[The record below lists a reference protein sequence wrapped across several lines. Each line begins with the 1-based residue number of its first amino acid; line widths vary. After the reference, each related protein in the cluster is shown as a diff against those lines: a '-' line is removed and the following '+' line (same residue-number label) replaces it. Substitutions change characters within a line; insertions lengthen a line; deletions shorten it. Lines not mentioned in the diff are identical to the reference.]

1 MTIGLATVGPTPE
14 VLPVVNRN
22 WFRLLAL
29 LLGFTLVA
37 AACGDDD
44 DAETDAGGTTTSE
57 ADSGDDG
64 DGEPASGDFLACEVT
79 DTGGVDD
86 NSFNENA
93 FNGLEAAAENV
104 GFEPV
109 VLESQ
114 SDADFEPNIQ
124 ALLDQECDLI
134 VTVGFL
140 LGDATEVAAQDNPD
154 TNFAIVDYAYEESY
168 DNLLGLTYAT
178 DQAAFMAGYVA
189 AAQSESGT
197 VGTYGGLNI
206 PTVTIFMKGFEAG
219 IQYHNEQKG
228 TDVKLVGWS
237 TADDDGLFTGDFE
250 DLSKGRQT
258 TESLLDQGADII
270 LPVAGPVGQGS
281 IEAIRASNSEA
292 KLIWVDTDGCES
304 VPDACDLFLTSVKK
318 NFDVSVEDAVNAAA
332 EGTFEGGVYSGTL
345 ENDGV
350 ELAPFNE
357 FDDQISDELKAELEE
372 IRTGIIDGSIPT
384 VLE

>member
-1 MTIGLATVGPTPE
+1 ML
-14 VLPVVNRN
+14 NQR
-22 WFRLLAL
+22 WMRLLAL
-29 LLGFTLVA
+29 LLGLSLIA
-37 AACGDDD
+37 AACGDDED
-44 DAETDAGGTTTSE
+44 EAAETTDDPSAEESETDTESETE
-57 ADSGDDG
+57 AD
-64 DGEPASGDFLACEVT
+64 GEGSESDFLACEVT

-86 NSFNENA
+86 RSFNENA
-93 FNGLEAAAENV
+93 YNGLVEAADEV

-114 SDADFEPNIQ
+114 SDADFEPNID
-124 ALLDQECDLI
+124 ALVEQGCDLV

-140 LGDATEVAAQDNPD
+140 LGDATEAAAQENPD
-154 TNFAIVDYAYEESY
+154 TNFAIVDFAYEAEY
-168 DNLLGLTYAT
+168 ENVLGLTYAT

-189 AAQSESGT
+189 AAMSETGT

-206 PTVTIFMKGFEAG
+206 PTVSIFMKGFEAG
-219 IQYHNEQKG
+219 IEYHNEQKG
-228 TDVKLVGWS
+228 TDVQLVGWD
-237 TADDDGLFTGDFE
+237 TAADDGLFTGDFE

-281 IEAIRASNSEA
+281 IEAIRAGGDAA

-318 NFDVSVEDAVNAAA
+318 NFDVSVYDATIAAA
-332 EGTFEGGVYSGTL
+332 NDEFEGGVYSGTL

-350 ELAPFNE
+350 ELGPFNE
-357 FDDQISDELKAELEE
+357 FEDEISEELQGELDE
-372 IRTGIIDGSIPT
+372 IRAGIIDGSIPT
-384 VLE
+384 TLE

>member
-1 MTIGLATVGPTPE
+1 MP
-14 VLPVVNRN
+14 NRR
-22 WFRLLAL
+22 WFRVLAL
-29 LLGFTLVA
+29 LLGLALVA

-44 DAETDAGGTTTSE
+44 DTTTS
-57 ADSGDDG
+57 SGGDD
-64 DGEPASGDFLACEVT
+64 DTEEPSGESDFLACEVT

-93 FNGLEAAAENV
+93 FNGLQSAAEEI
-104 GFEPV
+104 GFEEV

-124 ALLDQECDLI
+124 ALLDQGCNLI

-140 LGDATEVAAQDNPD
+140 LGDATETAAQDNPD
-154 TNFAIVDYAYEESY
+154 TDFAIVDFAYEESY

-178 DQAAFMAGYVA
+178 DQAAFLAGYVA
-189 AAQSESGT
+189 ADQTESGT
-197 VGTYGGLNI
+197 VGTYGGLNL
-206 PTVTIFMKGFEAG
+206 PTVSIFMKGFEAG
-219 IQYHNEQKG
+219 IEYYNEQKG
-228 TDVKLVGWS
+228 TDVQLVGWN

-281 IEAIRASNSEA
+281 IEAIRAGA
-292 KLIWVDTDGCES
+292 DGVKLIWVDTDGCES

-318 NFDVSVEDAVNAAA
+318 NFDVSVNDAVTAAA
-332 EGTFEGGVYSGTL
+332 DGSFEGGVYSGTL
-345 ENDGV
+345 ENNGV

-357 FDDQISDELKAELEE
+357 FEDDISDELKAELDE
-372 IRTGIIDGSIPT
+372 IRAGIIDGSIAT
-384 VLE
+384 TLE

>member
-1 MTIGLATVGPTPE
+1 ML
-14 VLPVVNRN
+14 NRR
-22 WFRLLAL
+22 WMRLLAL
-29 LLGFTLVA
+29 LLGLSLVA

-44 DAETDAGGTTTSE
+44 DTETTTDDTE
-57 ADSGDDG
+57 DAIDDTAADG
-64 DGEPASGDFLACEVT
+64 GESDSDFLACEVT

-93 FNGLEAAAENV
+93 FSGLQEAADEV

-114 SDADFEPNIQ
+114 SDADFEPNIN
-124 ALLDQECDLI
+124 ALLDQGCDLI

-140 LGDATEVAAQDNPD
+140 LGDATEAAAQENPD
-154 TNFAIVDYAYEESY
+154 TNFAIVDFAYEESY

-189 AAQSESGT
+189 AAQTQTGT

-206 PTVTIFMKGFEAG
+206 PTVTVFMKGFEAG
-219 IQYHNEQKG
+219 IEYHNEQKG
-228 TDVKLVGWS
+228 TDVQLVGWS

-281 IEAIRASNSEA
+281 IEAIQAGGDDA

-304 VPDACDLFLTSVKK
+304 VPDACGLFLTSVMK
-318 NFDVSVEDAVNAAA
+318 NFDVSVYDAVTAAA
-332 EGTFEGGVYSGTL
+332 NGEFEGGVYSGTL

-357 FDDQISDELKAELEE
+357 FEDQVSDETKAELEE
-372 IRTGIIDGSIPT
+372 IRAGIIDGSIAT
-384 VLE
+384 TLE

>member
-1 MTIGLATVGPTPE
+1 MP
-14 VLPVVNRN
+14 NRR

-29 LLGFTLVA
+29 LLGLALFT

-44 DAETDAGGTTTSE
+44 DTAADAGGDETPAGE
-57 ADSGDDG
+57 
-64 DGEPASGDFLACEVT
+64 DGEQAADFLGCQVT

-93 FNGLEAAAENV
+93 FNGLLQASEEI

-124 ALLDQECDLI
+124 ALLDQDCDII

-140 LGDATEVAAQDNPD
+140 LGDATEAAAQENPD
-154 TNFAIVDYAYEESY
+154 TNFAIVDFAYE
-168 DNLLGLTYAT
+168 DPPANLLGLTYAT
-178 DQAAFMAGYVA
+178 DQAAFLAGYVA
-189 AAQSESGT
+189 ADQTETGT

-206 PTVTIFMKGFEAG
+206 PTVSIFMKGFEAG
-219 IQYHNEQKG
+219 IEYYNEQKG
-228 TDVKLVGWS
+228 TDVDLIGWD
-237 TADDDGLFTGDFE
+237 TAADDGLFTGDFE

-281 IEAIRASNSEA
+281 IEAIRAGGGDA
-292 KLIWVDTDGCES
+292 KLIWVDTDGCEA
-304 VPDACDLFLTSVKK
+304 VPDACDLFLTSVQK
-318 NFDVSVEDAVNAAA
+318 NFDVSVEDVVTAAA
-332 EGTFEGGVYSGTL
+332 EGNFEGGVFEGTL

-350 ELAPFNE
+350 GISPFNA
-357 FDDQISDELKAELEE
+357 FDENVSAEIKAELEE
-372 IRTGIIDGSIPT
+372 IRAGIIDGSIAT
-384 VLE
+384 TLG

>member
-1 MTIGLATVGPTPE
+1 
-14 VLPVVNRN
+14 VLNRR
-22 WFRLLAL
+22 WMRLLAL
-29 LLGFTLVA
+29 LLGLSLIA

-44 DAETDAGGTTTSE
+44 DAATTTE
-57 ADSGDDG
+57 DTTEGASGDETATESETEG
-64 DGEPASGDFLACEVT
+64 SGEGSESDFLACQVT

-93 FNGLEAAAENV
+93 YNGLVRAAEEI
-104 GFEPV
+104 GFDEV
-109 VLESQ
+109 ALESQ

-124 ALLDQECDLI
+124 ALLDQDCDLI

-140 LGDATEVAAQDNPD
+140 LGDATEAAAQDNPETD
-154 TNFAIVDYAYEESY
+154 FAIVDYAYEQTY

-189 AAQSESGT
+189 AAQTETGT

-219 IQYHNEQKG
+219 IEYHNEQKG
-228 TDVKLVGWS
+228 TDVELVGWS
-237 TADDDGLFTGDFE
+237 TAEDDGLFTGDFE

-281 IEAIRASNSEA
+281 IEAIQAGGDDA

-304 VPDACDLFLTSVKK
+304 VPDACELFLTSVKK
-318 NFDVSVEDAVNAAA
+318 NFGVSVYDAVTSAANG
-332 EGTFEGGVYSGTL
+332 EFEGGVYSGTL

-357 FDDQISDELKAELEE
+357 FDDEISDELESELED
-372 IRTGIIDGSIPT
+372 IRTGIIDGSIAT
-384 VLE
+384 TLE

>member
-1 MTIGLATVGPTPE
+1 MP
-14 VLPVVNRN
+14 NRR
-22 WFRLLAL
+22 WFRVLAL
-29 LLGFTLVA
+29 LLGLALVT

-44 DAETDAGGTTTSE
+44 DTT
-57 ADSGDDG
+57 AGDD
-64 DGEPASGDFLACEVT
+64 DTESPSNESDFLACEVT

-93 FNGLEAAAENV
+93 YNGLVQAAEEV
-104 GFEPV
+104 GFEET

-124 ALLDQECDLI
+124 ALLDQGCDLI

-140 LGDATEVAAQDNPD
+140 LGDATEAAAQDNPD
-154 TNFAIVDYAYEESY
+154 TDFAIVDFAYEESY

-178 DQAAFMAGYVA
+178 DQAAFLAGYVA
-189 AAQSESGT
+189 ADQTETGT

-206 PTVTIFMKGFEAG
+206 PTVSIFMKGFEAG
-219 IQYHNEQKG
+219 IEYYNEQKG
-228 TDVKLVGWS
+228 TDVSLVGWS

-281 IEAIRASNSEA
+281 IEAIRAGGDAA

-304 VPDACDLFLTSVKK
+304 VADACDLFLTSVKK
-318 NFDVSVEDAVNAAA
+318 NFGVSVYDAVIAAA
-332 EGTFEGGVYSGTL
+332 NGEFEGGVYSGTL

-350 ELAPFNE
+350 ELAPFHE
-357 FDDQISDELKAELEE
+357 FEGDVSEEIRAELEE
-372 IRTGIIDGSIPT
+372 ITAGIIDGSIST
-384 VLE
+384 TLE

>member
-1 MTIGLATVGPTPE
+1 
-14 VLPVVNRN
+14 VLNPRWMRV
-22 WFRLLAL
+22 LAL
-29 LLGFTLVA
+29 LLGLSLTA
-37 AACGDDD
+37 AACGGDDD
-44 DAETDAGGTTTSE
+44 TATNATGDTSTEDTGTSTGGGGSE
-57 ADSGDDG
+57 S
-64 DGEPASGDFLACEVT
+64 DFLACEVT

-93 FNGLEAAAENV
+93 YTGLTDAADEI

-124 ALLDQECDLI
+124 ALLDQDCDLI

-140 LGDATEVAAQDNPD
+140 LGDATEAAAQENPD
-154 TNFAIVDYAYEESY
+154 TNFAIVDYAYETTY

-189 AAQSESGT
+189 AAMTETGT

-206 PTVTIFMKGFEAG
+206 PTVSIFMKGFEAG
-219 IQYHNEQKG
+219 IEHHNEQKG
-228 TDVKLVGWS
+228 TDVQLVGWS

-270 LPVAGPVGQGS
+270 LPVAGPVGLGS
-281 IEAIRASNSEA
+281 VEAIRAGGDDA

-318 NFDVSVEDAVNAAA
+318 NFGVSVNDAVTAAA
-332 EGTFEGGVYSGTL
+332 NGEFEGGVYSGTL

-357 FDDQISDELKAELEE
+357 FDDEVSDELKSELEE
-372 IRTGIIDGSIPT
+372 IRAGIIDGSIAT
-384 VLE
+384 TLE

>member
-1 MTIGLATVGPTPE
+1 M
-14 VLPVVNRN
+14 VNRT

-44 DAETDAGGTTTSE
+44 DTTATGDEPAGQDG
-57 ADSGDDG
+57 G
-64 DGEPASGDFLACEVT
+64 DGGDGGDEPSGDFLPCQVT

-93 FNGLEAAAENV
+93 YNGLKTAAEELGV
-104 GFEPV
+104 DEPP

-124 ALLDQECDLI
+124 ALIEQDCDLI

-140 LGDATEVAAQDNPD
+140 LGDATEIAAQDNPD
-154 TNFAIVDYAYEESY
+154 TNFAIVDYAYEDTYE
-168 DNLLGLTYAT
+168 NLLGLTYAT

-189 AAQSESGT
+189 AATTETGV

-206 PTVTIFMKGFEAG
+206 PTVSIFMKGFEAG
-219 IQYHNEQKG
+219 VQYHNEQKG
-228 TDVKLVGWS
+228 TDVQLVGWS

-258 TESLLDQGADII
+258 TESLLDQNADII

-281 IEAIRASNSEA
+281 IEAIRASGGNA

-304 VPDACDLFLTSVKK
+304 VAEACDLFLTSVKK
-318 NFDVSVEDAVNAAA
+318 NFDVSVEEAVLAAA
-332 EGTFEGGVYSGTL
+332 DGSFEGGVYSGTL

-350 ELAPFNE
+350 ELAPFHE
-357 FDDQISDELKAELEE
+357 YEDQISDELRTELDE
-372 IRTGIIDGSIPT
+372 IRQGIIDGSIPT
-384 VLE
+384 TLE

>member
-1 MTIGLATVGPTPE
+1 ML
-14 VLPVVNRN
+14 NRSR
-22 WFRLLAL
+22 FRVLAL
-29 LLGFTLVA
+29 LLGLALVA

-44 DAETDAGGTTTSE
+44 DETTTDAGE
-57 ADSGDDG
+57 Q
-64 DGEPASGDFLACEVT
+64 ASGDFLACEVT

-93 FNGLEAAAENV
+93 FAGLETAANEI

-114 SDADFEPNIQ
+114 SDADFEPNID
-124 ALLDQECDLI
+124 ALLDQDCDII

-140 LGDATEVAAQDNPD
+140 LGDATEAAAQDNPD
-154 TNFAIVDYAYEESY
+154 TDFAIVDFAYEETY
-168 DNLLGLTYAT
+168 ENLLGLTYAT
-178 DQAAFMAGYVA
+178 DQAAFLAGYVA
-189 AAQSESGT
+189 ADQTETGT

-206 PTVTIFMKGFEAG
+206 PTVSIFMQGFEAG
-219 IQYHNEQKG
+219 IEYYNEQKG
-228 TDVKLVGWS
+228 TEVELIGWDS
-237 TADDDGLFTGDFE
+237 AAEDGLFTGDFE

-281 IEAIRASNSEA
+281 IEAIRAGGEGT

-318 NFDVSVEDAVNAAA
+318 NFDVSVDDAVTAAA
-332 EGTFEGGVYSGTL
+332 NGEFEGGVYSGTL
-345 ENDGV
+345 ENGGV

-357 FDDQISDELKAELEE
+357 FEADISDELQSELDD
-372 IRTGIIDGSIPT
+372 IRAGIIDGSIAT
-384 VLE
+384 TLG

>member
-1 MTIGLATVGPTPE
+1 MP
-14 VLPVVNRN
+14 NRP

-29 LLGFTLVA
+29 LAGMALVA
-37 AACGDDD
+37 AACGDNDD
-44 DAETDAGGTTTSE
+44 TTAAT
-57 ADSGDDG
+57 GDDPTEDSAPEDTTD
-64 DGEPASGDFLACEVT
+64 DGSSDGASSDFLGCEVT

-93 FNGLEAAAENV
+93 FNGLENAADEI

-114 SDADFEPNIQ
+114 SDADFEPNIS
-124 ALLDQECDLI
+124 ALLDQGCDII

-140 LGDATEVAAQDNPD
+140 LGDATEAAAQENPD
-154 TNFAIVDYAYEESY
+154 TDFTIVDFAYEEPS

-178 DQAAFMAGYVA
+178 DQAAFLAGYVA
-189 AAQSESGT
+189 ADQSETGT

-206 PTVTIFMKGFEAG
+206 PTVNIFMKGFEAG
-219 IQYHNEQKG
+219 IEYYNEQNG
-228 TDVKLVGWS
+228 TEVELIGWN

-281 IEAIRASNSEA
+281 IEAIRAGGGDA

-318 NFDVSVEDAVNAAA
+318 NFDVSVNDAVTSAANG
-332 EGTFEGGVYSGTL
+332 EFEGGVYSGTL

-357 FDDQISDELKAELEE
+357 FEDAVSDEVKTALED
-372 IRTGIIDGSIPT
+372 IRAGIIDGSIAT
-384 VLE
+384 TLE

>member
-1 MTIGLATVGPTPE
+1 ML
-14 VLPVVNRN
+14 NRR
-22 WFRLLAL
+22 WTRLLAL
-29 LLGFTLVA
+29 LLGLSLIA

-44 DAETDAGGTTTSE
+44 DTAAETTDETSTETDTETETSDAGNE
-57 ADSGDDG
+57 
-64 DGEPASGDFLACEVT
+64 GESDFLACEVT

-93 FNGLEAAAENV
+93 FSGLQEAADEV

-114 SDADFEPNIQ
+114 SDADFEPNIN
-124 ALLDQECDLI
+124 ALLEEGCDLI

-140 LGDATEVAAQDNPD
+140 LGDATEAAAQANPD
-154 TNFAIVDYAYEESY
+154 TNFAIVDYAYETEY
-168 DNLLGLTYAT
+168 ENLLGLTYAT
-178 DQAAFMAGYVA
+178 DQAAFLAGYVA
-189 AAQSESGT
+189 ADQTESGT

-219 IQYHNEQKG
+219 IQYYNEQNG

-281 IEAIRASNSEA
+281 IEAIRAGGDAA

-304 VPDACDLFLTSVKK
+304 VADACDLFLTSVMK
-318 NFDVSVEDAVNAAA
+318 NFDVSVNDAVTAAA
-332 EGTFEGGVYSGTL
+332 NGEFEGGVYSGTL

-350 ELAPFNE
+350 ELAPFHE
-357 FDDQISDELKAELEE
+357 FEGDISEELQTQLDE
-372 IRTGIIDGSIPT
+372 IRQGIIDGSIAT
-384 VLE
+384 TLE

>member
-1 MTIGLATVGPTPE
+1 ML
-14 VLPVVNRN
+14 NRR
-22 WFRLLAL
+22 WMRLLAL
-29 LLGFTLVA
+29 LLGLSLVA

-44 DAETDAGGTTTSE
+44 DTATDDTEDATDDTSDGGEGS
-57 ADSGDDG
+57 DS
-64 DGEPASGDFLACEVT
+64 DFLACEVT

-86 NSFNENA
+86 RSFNENA
-93 FNGLEAAAENV
+93 YNGLVEASEEI

-124 ALLDQECDLI
+124 ALIDQGCDLI

-140 LGDATEVAAQDNPD
+140 LGDATEAAAQENTD
-154 TNFAIVDYAYEESY
+154 TDFAIVDFAYETEY
-168 DNLLGLTYAT
+168 ENVLGLTYAT
-178 DQAAFMAGYVA
+178 DQAAFLAGYVA
-189 AAQSESGT
+189 AAQTQTGT

-206 PTVTIFMKGFEAG
+206 PTVNIFMKGFEAG
-219 IQYHNEQKG
+219 IEYHNEQKG
-228 TDVKLVGWS
+228 TDVQLVGWN

-281 IEAIRASNSEA
+281 VEAIRAGGDDA

-304 VPDACDLFLTSVKK
+304 VADACDLFLTSVMK
-318 NFDVSVEDAVNAAA
+318 NFDVSVYDAVTAAA
-332 EGTFEGGVYSGTL
+332 NGEFEGGVYSGTL

-350 ELAPFNE
+350 ELGPFNE
-357 FDDQISDELKAELEE
+357 FEGDISDELQSELDE
-372 IRTGIIDGSIPT
+372 IRAGIIDGSIAT
-384 VLE
+384 TLE